1 MVLLK
6 LEDLFTLK
14 NGESYGFMTQPNL
27 VFVSHGPQMFSTSA

>member
-14 NGESYGFMTQPNL
+14 NGESYGFMTQPKYSIIQTL
-27 VFVSHGPQMFSTSA
+27 ISCL